1 MTQEPIL
8 TLTYTLT
15 TADALAYE
23 ALPRE
28 MVGWRKWLL
37 LVWLAVAG
45 GLVAFLPTEWVGP
58 EWGWRFWLAALVL
71 IGIAYALAAA
81 AMTLATRRRARKRIP
96 APTVATLEQWGDHLA
111 VTVGGR
117 QLFVAYETIADVA
130 IGKSHVF
137 ITAPPEALIVPLSAF
152 ADRDEMTAFGEDIDR
167 LSHEAVP

>member
-1 MTQEPIL
+1 MTEPLL

-28 MVGWRKWLL
+28 LIGWRKWLL

-45 GLVAFLPTEWVGP
+45 GLVAFLPVEWIGP

-71 IGIAYALAAA
+71 VGLAYGVATLV
-81 AMTLATRRRARKRIP
+81 MTLATHRRARRRVP
-96 APTVATLEQWGDHLA
+96 APMVVTLQQWGDHLA
-111 VTVGGR
+111 VTTAER

-130 IGKSHVF
+130 IGKAHVF

-152 ADRDEMTAFGEDIDR
+152 ADRDEMVAFGDHVDR
-167 LSHEAVP
+167 LSREAVP

>member
-1 MTQEPIL
+1 MTEPIL

-45 GLVAFLPTEWVGP
+45 GLVAFLPAEWVGP

-71 IGIAYALAAA
+71 VGIAYALATG

>member
-1 MTQEPIL
+1 MTEPLL

-23 ALPRE
+23 TLPRE

-45 GLVAFLPTEWVGP
+45 GLVAFLPAEWVGP

-71 IGIAYALAAA
+71 VGIAYALAGA
-81 AMTLATRRRARKRIP
+81 AMTLATRRRAGKRIP

-111 VTVGGR
+111 VTGGGR
-117 QLFVAYETIADVA
+117 QLFIAYETIADVA

-137 ITAPPEALIVPLSAF
+137 VTAPPVALIVPLSAF
-152 ADRDEMTAFGEDIDR
+152 ADRDEMRAFGEDIDR
-167 LSHEAVP
+167 LSHQAVP

>member
-1 MTQEPIL
+1 MTEPLL

-28 MVGWRKWLL
+28 LIGWRKWLL

-45 GLVAFLPTEWVGP
+45 GLVAFLPVEWIGP

-71 IGIAYALAAA
+71 VGLAYGFATLV
-81 AMTLATRRRARKRIP
+81 MTLATHRRARRRVP
-96 APTVATLEQWGDHLA
+96 APMVVTLQQWGDHLA
-111 VTVGGR
+111 VTTAER

-130 IGKSHVF
+130 IGKAHVF

-152 ADRDEMTAFGEDIDR
+152 TDRDEMVAFGEDVDR
-167 LSHEAVP
+167 LSREAVP

>member
-1 MTQEPIL
+1 MIEPLL

-28 MVGWRKWLL
+28 LIGWRKWLL

-45 GLVAFLPTEWVGP
+45 GLVAFLPAEWVGP

-71 IGIAYALAAA
+71 VGLAYGVATLV
-81 AMTLATRRRARKRIP
+81 MTLATRRRARRRVA
-96 APTVATLEQWGDHLA
+96 APMIATLQQWGDHLA
-111 VTVGGR
+111 VTTAEQ
-117 QLFVAYETIADVA
+117 QLFIAYETIADVA
-130 IGKSHVF
+130 IGKAHVF

-152 ADRDEMTAFGEDIDR
+152 ADRDEMMAFGDHVDR
-167 LSHEAVP
+167 LSREAVP

>member
-1 MTQEPIL
+1 MTEPIL

-23 ALPRE
+23 TLPRE

-37 LVWLAVAG
+37 LVGLAVAG

-58 EWGWRFWLAALVL
+58 EWGWRFWLAALLLV
-71 IGIAYALAAA
+71 GIAYALATAVMTFAA
-81 AMTLATRRRARKRIP
+81 RRRARRRVP
-96 APTVATLEQWGDHLA
+96 SPSVVTLEQWGDHLA
-111 VTVGGR
+111 VTIGGR
-117 QLFVAYETIADVA
+117 QQFIAYETIADVA

-167 LSHEAVP
+167 LSHEAAP

>member
-1 MTQEPIL
+1 MTEPLL

-28 MVGWRKWLL
+28 LVGWRKWLL

-45 GLVAFLPTEWVGP
+45 GLVAFLPAEWVGP

-71 IGIAYALAAA
+71 VGIAYGLATAV
-81 AMTLATRRRARKRIP
+81 MTLTRHRRARRRVP
-96 APTVATLEQWGDHLA
+96 ASSVVTLEQWGDHLA
-111 VTVGGR
+111 VTIGGR
-117 QLFVAYETIADVA
+117 QQFIAYETIADVA

-137 ITAPPEALIVPLSAF
+137 ITAPPEALIVPRSAI
-152 ADRDEMTAFGEDIDR
+152 AERDENTAFGADIDR
-167 LSHEAVP
+167 LSHQAAP